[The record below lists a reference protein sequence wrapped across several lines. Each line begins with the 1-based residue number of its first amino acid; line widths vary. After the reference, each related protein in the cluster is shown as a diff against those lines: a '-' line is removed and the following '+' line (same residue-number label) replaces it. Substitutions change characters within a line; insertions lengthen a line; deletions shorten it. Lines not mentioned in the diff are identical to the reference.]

1 MRPRR
6 SCARS
11 RARAAAKNPRTLKLP
26 VGWRHSSF
34 KSAPSIEINGVRI
47 TCGLA
52 RSAAA
57 RIRSTPIIAVIE
69 IDNRRDADLRVPV
82 RGMRQAFHIAAAE
95 LLVARSA
102 MPSLR
107 EAGPPPPGLDL
118 RHGQLGRERRR
129 RRFR

>member
-6 SCARS
+6 SSAGS
-11 RARAAAKNPRTLKLP
+11 RASAAAKNPRTLKLP

-34 KSAPSIEINGVRI
+34 RSAPSTGINGVRI

-57 RIRSTPIIAVIE
+57 RIRSRPIISDIA

-82 RGMRQAFHIAAAE
+82 REVRQALHVAAAE
-95 LLVARSA
+95 LLVARPA
-102 MPSLR
+102 LPTLR
-107 EAGPPPPGLDL
+107 GAGPPPPGVDL
-118 RHGQLGRERRR
+118 CNGQLRRERRWG
-129 RRFR
+129 